1 MGLALTCA
9 KLQAQLVYDTA
20 GMVLDRLEEVHSS
33 ISRVIWQE
41 RRNVDRREVLIR
53 ASEAAKTVLQITQTE

>member
-1 MGLALTCA
+1 MGLTLACA

-33 ISRVIWQE
+33 ISRVMWQE
-41 RRNVDRREVLIR
+41 RRNVDRRGVLTQ
-53 ASEAAKTVLQITQTE
+53 ASEAAKTVLQTM